1 MFGRNENNQ
10 AIIRGEI
17 ASRFV
22 FSHEFYGIRFYE
34 VFVKVR
40 RRSDAVDLLPVLVSD
55 EQVDVTADHI
65 GDFITVNGQYRS
77 RNRHDGQKRRLIL
90 YVYAKK
96 VGFTG
101 AELDADKMNH
111 VMLDGFIVQVPV
123 FRRTLLGKEITD
135 IILAVNRSYGHTDY
149 IPCILWGKDAE
160 EAADW
165 EVGKHVQITGKIQSR
180 IYTKKMTETESEERV
195 AYEVSVK
202 KWDTR
207 EGVKGHE
214 DMDITLEEYIEGEK
228 KREQR
233 KW

>member
-22 FSHEFYGIRFYE
+22 FSHEFYGIRFYK

-55 EQVDVTADHI
+55 EQVDVTADYI

-77 RNRHDGQKRRLIL
+77 RDCHDDGQKRRLIL

-111 VMLDGFIVQVPV
+111 VMLDGFIVQIPV

-135 IILAVNRSYGHTDY
+135 IILAVNRPYGHTDY

-165 EVGKHVQITGKIQSR
+165 EVGKHVRITGKIQSR
-180 IYTKKMTETESEERV
+180 KYIKKLTGTKSEERV

-202 KWDTR
+202 KWDTS
-207 EGVKGHE
+207 EGVKGQN
-214 DMDITLEEYIEGEK
+214 
-228 KREQR
+228 QR
-233 KW
+233 RTTIA

>member
-149 IPCILWGKDAE
+149 IPCICWGRNARF
-160 EAADW
+160 ASGF
-165 EVGKHVQITGKIQSR
+165 EVGEHVQIIGRIQSR
-180 IYTKKMTETESEERV
+180 EYIKKLSETETEKRV
-195 AYEVSVK
+195 AYEVSVSK
-202 KWDTR
+202 L
-207 EGVKGHE
+207 ECLE
-214 DMDITLEEYIEGEK
+214 D
-228 KREQR
+228 
-233 KW
+233 